1 MSTLR
6 SRLNALS
13 NFFST
18 ARTTPVNGN
27 RSQPPRAIAIAI
39 PRYNLDRAN
48 LKDLERLLTDV
59 EAVTSLDRIYEK
71 TNPAPQDNEPTPTEK
86 KRIINNFLLEKLRL
100 IENGISD
107 DLNRK
112 NTISQLS
119 EHETESMR
127 KAVLTLKVL
136 TKINHDQA
144 IIDEDRQLS
153 RKLFTPEVLVSIEN
167 NLPYQDIQARY
178 LDFKK
183 TISKT
188 RLVRLTNQ
196 KKYLQEFIS
205 NKILFKLAIDLK
217 TKQDFDYP
225 EAFKLLRNL
234 NHENPNINENL
245 LKIFISHIQNNFGNL
260 SVDNKIDFLFTC
272 FKLKDKL
279 PGLITDEYLKIKINE
294 LLNTDDLTTLEK
306 LNTYKIFL
314 KNNSRG
320 TALVYQ
326 PLLDLSRSTKEYIE
340 EKIQRIW
347 SKIDRATMDINP
359 RSKADQELMIE
370 YFKYKIS
377 SATANRNEE
386 DKKKYL
392 FLQWYFKCFCT
403 DLKPREK
410 TPIISMLKAHHESE
424 GLTLVQLS
432 EQVTL
437 EYQASPHKIVVG
449 EFCKRGLMSEN
460 IFQLDPEWHKK
471 ISDNT
476 LIQEFFEHH
485 GSNFTDDIDAIV
497 ERPSDSLNIEQIGKN
512 FGKSLYRAG
521 DKEDILRKINL
532 HAFTLSKPEFAKL
545 EIAALEEYLSRR
557 GEAAIP
563 KCIEQQLYI
572 IATKTPNIRAVTRNN
587 SIIRY
592 VEIKILEINKAKQAL
607 RQMGYNDQQIS
618 LSDIDTICKHYATSH
633 IERFG
638 SDAKKT
644 LRQMGYNDQQISLSD
659 IITMCRALKTQQ
671 DIGWLGSKYKIR
683 FLTGGRHIKINDRA
697 VKISGGVYAAIQDAK
712 KQNSND
718 SCSCLP
724 RRRPRPEQPIM
735 SFSEIMQKH
744 ARERLQ
750 QSTRRSWWCGRSS
763 NTTEFYQ
770 SLAEPGVN

>member
-6 SRLNALS
+6 SRLNDLS

-27 RSQPPRAIAIAI
+27 RSQPPRARAIAI
-39 PRYNLDRAN
+39 PRFKLDRAN
-48 LKDLERLLTDV
+48 LKDLEGLLTYV
-59 EAVTSLDRIYEK
+59 EAVTSLDLIYEK
-71 TNPAPQDNEPTPTEK
+71 TNPGPQDNEPTPTEK
-86 KRIINNFLLEKLRL
+86 KRIINDFLLVKLRL
-100 IENGISD
+100 IENEISD
-107 DLNRK
+107 YLNLK
-112 NTISQLS
+112 ITISQLS
-119 EHETESMR
+119 EHETESMQ

-167 NLPYQDIQARY
+167 DLLYQDIQARY
-178 LDFKK
+178 IDFKK

-188 RLVRLTNQ
+188 SLVRLTNQ
-196 KKYLQEFIS
+196 KKDLQEFIS

-245 LKIFISHIQNNFGNL
+245 LKIFISHIQIQNNFGNL

-279 PGLITDEYLKIKINE
+279 PGLITDEDLKIKINE

-314 KNNSRG
+314 KNNISR

-326 PLLDLSRSTKEYIE
+326 PLLDLSGSTKKDMEA
-340 EKIQRIW
+340 KIQLIW
-347 SKIDRATMDINP
+347 SDIEDSTIEDSTIEHSTIEHSTTDLKP
-359 RSKADQELMIE
+359 SSKTDQELMME

-403 DLKPREK
+403 NLKTREK

-437 EYQASPHKIVVG
+437 EYQANPHKIVVG

-476 LIQEFFEHH
+476 LIQKFFEHH
-485 GSNFTDDIDAIV
+485 GPNFTDNIDAIV
-497 ERPSDSLNIEQIGKN
+497 KRPSDSLNIEQIGKN

-557 GEAAIP
+557 GEAALRQRGEAAIP

-572 IATKTPNIRAVTRNN
+572 IATKTPNIRTVTRND

-592 VEIKILEINKAKQAL
+592 VVSKRDEIDRAKQAL
-607 RQMGYNDQQIS
+607 RQMGYHDQQIS
-618 LSDIDTICKHYATSH
+618 LNDIDTI
-633 IERFG
+633 
-638 SDAKKT
+638 
-644 LRQMGYNDQQISLSD
+644 
-659 IITMCRALKTQQ
+659 CRALKTQQ
-671 DIGWLGSKYKIR
+671 DIGWLGSKYKTR

-770 SLAEPGVN
+770 SLAGPGVN